1 MDPEITKLIDQY
13 LSGTLSSEQLADFQ
27 KELAQSVDLQNEVA
41 LQQSIMQAAERA
53 AQRNTVKDAARAY
66 KRKRMLR
73 NGGFSALIALVVAS
87 TLLFFSNRSEVEKTP
102 QVQEMAPISLDVK
115 MRLDNNQDFSNI
127 PIQYFQIPS
136 QGSVQLSSQGVLISV
151 PEKAFLKD
159 GKPFVGNVILQYQEA
174 IRGIDIVTS
183 GLSTM
188 TGDDLLETQGMFSV
202 TGYTED
208 GKPLQ
213 FNPEVGV
220 YLQAPVDDCKT
231 GMQLYDGKKL
241 DDGSIDWVNPKPLS
255 KIPTVIDMSELDFYP
270 EGYED
275 HLDSEKWKR
284 DKHSRD
290 SLYLSLEH
298 SMDLQAIADAMNNGS
313 TNGQLSELSDQYR
326 ETQFGAVYG
335 KRTKPGDT
343 IPSIDNLIAWDFTCE
358 LLGNDI
364 WEITATA
371 VIRPGFH
378 VYGADN
384 ENPKMRTE
392 IKSSLPVVEETRN
405 VGQPVKVRT
414 KDGVKNGFVRT
425 ASFKKKVE
433 MKTASQISV
442 PVRVIFKVG
451 NDRMDYAHVIRR
463 SNILIGQSPEQR
475 TARIDS
481 LVNVKM
487 NGDFILPSNVMSM
500 WKEAFNNT
508 NLSTREFE
516 ARMKAIHQTC
526 DNEVLALYVENLDL
540 PISEIDRKVVK
551 MGYPEFRKFA
561 DQNVGKVAINDPHL
575 EGLIEFY
582 GKATNALRKDARNEV
597 KSAEERM
604 KLWNSIVNN
613 QRELD
618 RSRAAIRNQQYVD
631 GMKNF
636 NRKNLVRQFRN
647 SNGFR
652 ITSGS
657 FGSPTA
663 RVNCDRWRPFSA
675 SQLSQADTSTQIYFV
690 ENESKFN
697 PFSVTV
703 DLTKEYID
711 VYMYVFADGINSY
724 QRLKGE
730 NGMFECQMNNEIKY
744 AIGIVALTESGYA
757 YYEHDFLKGGDLGTV
772 KLKNVSE
779 EYLEA
784 RIEKMNGR
792 RLVGET
798 AFKDDLK
805 WLRTQH
811 VNYRIQNVH
820 KEMVVFRRAT
830 KSVIFPCVTFV
841 SDARLSAEAIIEEEA
856 EGL

>member
-13 LSGTLSSEQLADFQ
+13 LSGTLNDEQLAAFQ
-27 KELAQSVDLQNEVA
+27 KQLAESIELQNEVA
-41 LQQSIMQAAERA
+41 LQKSIMQAAERA
-53 AQRNTVKDAARAY
+53 SQRNTVKDAARAY
-66 KRKRMLR
+66 KRKRLLR
-73 NGGFSALIALVVAS
+73 NGGFSAIIAVVIATTFLV
-87 TLLFFSNRSEVEKTP
+87 FSNRKEVETP
-102 QVQEMAPISLDVK
+102 KQAQEMAPISQDVK

-159 GKPFVGNVILQYQEA
+159 EKPFTGNVILQYQEA

-208 GKPLQ
+208 GKPLE
-213 FNPEVGV
+213 FNPKVGV
-220 YLQAPVDDCKT
+220 YLQAPVDDCKS

-241 DDGSIDWVNPKPLS
+241 EDGSIDWVNPEPFS
-255 KIPTVIDMSELDFYP
+255 KIPTVVDMSELDFYP

-275 HLDSEKWKR
+275 HLNSEKWKR

-298 SMDLQAIADAMNNGS
+298 SMDLQAITDAMNNGS
-313 TNGQLSELSDQYR
+313 NNARLSELSDKYR

-378 VYGADN
+378 IYGADS
-384 ENPKMRTE
+384 ENRKMRTE
-392 IKSSLPVVEETRN
+392 IKSGLPTIEETRN
-405 VGQPVKVRT
+405 VDQPVQVQT
-414 KDGVKNGFVRT
+414 KDGVKSGFEGTV
-425 ASFKKKVE
+425 SFKKKVE
-433 MKTASQISV
+433 LKTSSQFSV
-442 PVRVIFKVG
+442 PVRVIFKIG
-451 NDRMDYAHVIRR
+451 NAQMDYPQVIRR

-481 LVNVKM
+481 LANVKM
-487 NGDFILPSNVMSM
+487 YGDFILPSNVMSM
-500 WKEAFNNT
+500 WKGSFNNT

-516 ARMKAIHQTC
+516 ARMKAIHATC

-540 PISEIDRKVVK
+540 PICEIDRKVVE
-551 MGYPEFRKFA
+551 MGYPEFKKFA

-575 EGLIEFY
+575 AGLIEFY
-582 GKATNALRKDARNEV
+582 NKATNALRKDAKNRV
-597 KSAEERM
+597 KSAEGRM
-604 KLWNSIVNN
+604 KQWNAIVSD

-675 SQLSQADTSTQIYFV
+675 SQLSNADTSTQIYFV

-697 PFSVTV
+697 PLSLTV
-703 DLTKEYID
+703 DRSEDFID

-724 QRLKGE
+724 QRLQGE
-730 NGMFECQMNNEIKY
+730 NGVFECQLNTEIEY

-757 YYEHDFLKGGDLGTV
+757 FYEHDFLRGGDLGLV

-779 EYLEA
+779 EYLTA
-784 RIEKMNGR
+784 RIEKMNGK
-792 RLVGET
+792 RLVGEA

-805 WLRTQH
+805 WLRTQR

-820 KEMVVFRRAT
+820 KEMVEFRRAT
-830 KSVIFPCVTFV
+830 KSVIFPCVTFK
-841 SDARLSAEAIIEEEA
+841 SDARLSAGIVVED